1 MDLTPK
7 TMTTKEEL
15 EQLKKKIATLDAKGV
30 TKREYFAGLAMQ
42 GLLASNRN
50 FTIFDTPLV
59 EESVIIADRL
69 LQELKKIES
78 NES

>member
-1 MDLTPK
+1 
-7 TMTTKEEL
+7 MTTKEEL
-15 EQLKKKIATLDAKGV
+15 EQLKKKIATLEAKGV
-30 TKREYFAGLAMQ
+30 TKREYFAGLAIQ

-50 FTIFDTPLV
+50 FTIFDYPLA

-69 LQELKKIES
+69 LQELEKIES

>member
-1 MDLTPK
+1 
-7 TMTTKEEL
+7 MTIKEEL
-15 EQLKKKIATLDAKGV
+15 EQLKKQIATLEAKGV

-50 FTIFDTPLV
+50 FTIFDTPLA

-69 LQELKKIES
+69 LQELEKIKS
-78 NES
+78 NAS